1 MKKTVVILM
10 AIALATLPY
19 LTVLAAEP
27 EASSAPKP
35 ALTEKGVAAE
45 VMPTAP
51 KNGASPASALPV
63 KTEQSIKIGVI
74 DMTKI
79 ARDSNP
85 GKAAYAEVKATM
97 EKYQKQ
103 IKSKET
109 QLQKQKAT
117 IEAQMPSLPPT
128 QRAAKAKEFQKKL
141 ESFQGYIQKAEKDIR
156 AREAELMKKLYQ
168 SVEKSASDYGK
179 TNGYAAIVLNKE
191 LLFTGNNVHVE
202 DLTAET
208 IKLLHGHQG
217 K

>member
-1 MKKTVVILM
+1 M
-10 AIALATLPY
+10 AIALATLPSI
-19 LTVLAAEP
+19 TAFAAEP

-35 ALTEKGVAAE
+35 TLNEKGVAPE

-51 KNGASPASALPV
+51 KNGTSPAPALSV

-79 ARDSNP
+79 ARDSTP

-109 QLQKQKAT
+109 QLQKQKAAL
-117 IEAQMPSLPPT
+117 EAQMPSLAPI

-141 ESFQGYIQKAEKDIR
+141 ESFQSYIQKAEKDIR

-168 SVEKSASDYGK
+168 SVEKSAGDYGK
-179 TNGYAAIVLNKE
+179 SNGYAAIVMNKE
-191 LLFTGNNVHVE
+191 LLFTGSNVHIQ

-208 IKLLHGHQG
+208 IKIINGHQG